1 MYSLYGLYCWLSFWH
16 TWEIWYFSD
25 GNLGIYPVVDG
36 WFDVSGT
43 EKNAKNL
50 TVYPKNGK
58 NMGFL
63 LSTITEN
70 QLTKY
75 KYKDIL
81 LTNKT
86 TEEMGEKNGLQ
97 GNVRKDSRR
106 ASAGF

>member
-1 MYSLYGLYCWLSFWH
+1 M
-16 TWEIWYFSD
+16 
-25 GNLGIYPVVDG
+25 GI
-36 WFDVSGT
+36 
-43 EKNAKNL
+43 
-50 TVYPKNGK
+50 
-58 NMGFL
+58 L

-70 QLTKY
+70 RLTKY